1 MFEDPIVLTM
11 FIASL
16 VLLVFLILIAVL
28 YASQKKNNRIKM
40 EEKEAKLNFLRKE
53 HKDEKK

>member
-1 MFEDPIVLTM
+1 M

>member
-16 VLLVFLILIAVL
+16 VLLVFLILI
-28 YASQKKNNRIKM
+28 ASQKKNNRIKM

>member
-28 YASQKKNNRIKM
+28 YASQKKNNRIRM

-53 HKDEKK
+53 YKDEKK